1 MLKLFSNVN
10 APMEYDDMKF
20 KTAILIF
27 VLLAL
32 LAVVVGFISPSK
44 GSHFREAES
53 PISVELI
60 NI

>member
-1 MLKLFSNVN
+1 
-10 APMEYDDMKF
+10 MEYDDMKF